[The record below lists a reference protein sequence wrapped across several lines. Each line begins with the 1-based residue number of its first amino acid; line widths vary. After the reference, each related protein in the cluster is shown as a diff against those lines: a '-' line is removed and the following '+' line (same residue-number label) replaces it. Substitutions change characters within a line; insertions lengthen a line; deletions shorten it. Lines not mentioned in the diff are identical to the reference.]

1 MVRRSLVLVTLAAL
15 VPAGCSTVYSADVKT
30 NGLTADLLVTVPDG
44 STTAEV
50 SATLRVGTMTFVEL
64 GGGEKITASGA
75 GQSATLKRGKIAGA
89 TSYTGRLEGA
99 GKPGTDIIIA
109 LERDD
114 ENASAPVS
122 VVRMPEP
129 IRLTAPS
136 AGARFSRRTDL
147 VLRFAAGAGG
157 LLRWAGPCVQGGSL
171 TLEGGRTSATIS
183 AGSIRALGSP
193 AVDAAATATCDL
205 TLTLTRR
212 IDGSLDHTF
221 KDGFVAAETQTVRQ
235 VVSTP

>member
-15 VPAGCSTVYSADVKT
+15 VLAGCSTVYSADIKT

-64 GGGEKITASGA
+64 GGGEKITAIGA

-99 GKPGTDIIIA
+99 GKPGTDIIIG
-109 LERDD
+109 LQRDS
-114 ENASAPVS
+114 ENDSAPVS

-129 IRLTAPS
+129 IRLTAPA
-136 AGARFSRRTDL
+136 AGTRFSRQADL
-147 VLRFAAGAGG
+147 VLRFAAGSGG
-157 LLRWAGPCVQGGSL
+157 MLSWAGPCVQGGSFQ
-171 TLEGGRTSATIS
+171 LEGGRTSATIG
-183 AGSIRALGSP
+183 AGSIRALPSSSP
-193 AVDAAATATCDL
+193 NAQATASCDL
-205 TLTLTRR
+205 TLTLTRL
-212 IDGSLDHTF
+212 DGSLDHTF